1 MAENPFA
8 YNAPVSEDGVF
19 AGRQEVFS
27 FVQAH
32 LVGGHQRHAL
42 VILGARQMGK
52 SSVLRRLPGVLD
64 PRYVPVRLALRA
76 GTVAS
81 EKAWL
86 AALAETLP
94 QALST
99 LNMQSARLPE
109 LPAHPAGLREML
121 EGETFSQG
129 LAAMRRDRHLLVL
142 VDNAERLLTA
152 VQSHTLPRDTF
163 RFLAGLLEK
172 HSHFDLLMAFDSRYE
187 PDLLAAGPPFDA
199 ALFHRLDMFSPTE
212 TRALI
217 TTALPEALTVGPGAL
232 DAVYDLTAGHPY
244 LTQLV
249 GWLLFERSAGRGHS
263 GPIMAGD
270 VLAVAETAAAMG
282 SDTLGAVWSQGTPQ
296 EQLVLTAL
304 TALSP
309 DEPPQP
315 VPHEDVSAWLIAAD
329 HPLDPR
335 TVNAAWRRLEYEGVL
350 RLTGDG
356 RLMINGGLQRRW
368 LRSHVTLPAGGAGG
382 PWRRAILL
390 GVAAIVILAIVL
402 ALLSAIPGG
411 GPEATTGANDATIT
425 LMLDLQATADAY
437 SATQTATAP

>member
-1 MAENPFA
+1 MAENPFT
-8 YNAPVSEDGVF
+8 YNAPVGEEGLF

-42 VILGARQMGK
+42 VILGAPQMGK
-52 SSVLRRLPGVLD
+52 SSILRRLPAVLD

-86 AALAETLP
+86 TALAETLP
-94 QALST
+94 QALT
-99 LNMQSARLPE
+99 ALNMQSARLPE
-109 LPAHPAGLREML
+109 LPAHPADLREML
-121 EGETFSQG
+121 EGEVFSQG
-129 LAAMRRDRHLLVL
+129 LSAMRRDRHLLVL

-152 VQSHTLPRDTF
+152 VQNHTLPRDTF

-172 HSHFDLLMAFDSRYE
+172 HSRFDLLMAFDARYE
-187 PDLLAAGPPFDA
+187 PDLLAAGPPFDP
-199 ALFHRLDMFSPTE
+199 ALFHRLRPLAADE

-217 TTALPEALTVGPGAL
+217 TAALPEALAEPEAL
-232 DAVYDLTAGHPY
+232 DAIYDLTAGHPY

-249 GWLLFERSAGRGHS
+249 GWLLFERLAGRGHQ
-263 GPIMAGD
+263 GPITAED
-270 VLAVAETAAAMG
+270 VLAVAESAVAMG
-282 SDTLGAVWSQGTPQ
+282 SDTLGAVWSQGTRQ

-304 TALSP
+304 TALCP

-315 VPHEDVSAWLIAAD
+315 VPHEDVGAWLIAAD

-350 RLTGDG
+350 KLTGDG
-356 RLMINGGLQRRW
+356 RLMISGGLQRRW
-368 LRSHVTLPAGGAGG
+368 LRNHVTLPAGGAGG
-382 PWRRAILL
+382 PWRRVILL
-390 GVAAIVILAIVL
+390 LAATIMVLAVILAI
-402 ALLSAIPGG
+402 LSAGAGG
-411 GPEATTGANDATIT
+411 EPEAVNGADDATIT
-425 LMLDLQATADAY
+425 LMLDLQATADSY